1 MEKQVEKMISSVFFQ
16 ISKITIIKLQ
26 QMMVHLPTPQ
36 VSPHKMFKEV
46 RNNGNPKRGGIPKI
60 FLNS

>member
-1 MEKQVEKMISSVFFQ
+1 METMTSSILFKNFN
-16 ISKITIIKLQ
+16 IKIIILQ